1 MRSGF
6 AALLPSPAV
15 RPPRRALSIVATSAS
30 RAPPAPSGSARVYL
44 IGAGPG
50 GVDHL
55 TVKAARL
62 LRACDAVVYDDLGAS
77 SEDILR
83 LLPDHCERHYVGK
96 RGGDE
101 NRARSWKQPDIDAL
115 LVRLALRGDLGSIA
129 RLKGGCPGV
138 FGRVSS
144 ELAALRASGI
154 AHELV
159 PGVSSALAAPLRA
172 GFPLTDKTLSRH
184 FAVVSARPPRW
195 TRGIRRIDTVDP
207 DGQSTVADRR
217 IARSRRRL
225 NGTRTPACVVQT
237 RRRRRR

>member
-30 RAPPAPSGSARVYL
+30 RAPPPPSGSARVYL

-144 ELAALRASGI
+144 ELAACARAASRT
-154 AHELV
+154 
-159 PGVSSALAAPLRA
+159 SS
-172 GFPLTDKTLSRH
+172 S
-184 FAVVSARPPRW
+184 
-195 TRGIRRIDTVDP
+195 
-207 DGQSTVADRR
+207 
-217 IARSRRRL
+217 
-225 NGTRTPACVVQT
+225 PA
-237 RRRRRR
+237 